1 MTETVLTEWNLH
13 RDEVP
18 LTPRPKVL
26 FLAYYFPPL
35 NSSACV
41 RTWNIAK
48 YLSRLGWDVTVV
60 TPDPRLWRNQN
71 DSSQVDSNLDRE
83 HVRRISTGHR
93 WRCLVPGHLKC
104 SDGAVGN
111 FLSGVCRTIARSL
124 GLEMM
129 IGWGREAESACA
141 RLSPNDV
148 DVILVSG
155 PPFIGFR
162 VAKSLSA
169 RLRCPYVLDYRDP
182 WIENSGGDT
191 TRNDQAV
198 RSEQSEIIEASS
210 AVTVVSPSLLKWR
223 FNIGAKQHVISNGF
237 DPEELRDV
245 VPYDFGHFAIVYTG
259 VFYPPNRV
267 ITPVMAALRRLSE
280 IYSSRS
286 GGTKEWKFH
295 YYGPGTDHVLREAQ
309 AYGVTDKVIVHGRVS
324 RAESLSAVRG
334 AAISVV
340 IASVIDHVIEAERY
354 IVTGKLFEALGVRT
368 PVLFICPPGSDA
380 DQVTETTGLVRMLP
394 AKDIEGIATFFQEVM
409 SGEIPVVRRLDAYT
423 WPNLI
428 KQFDNILWQAIRQY
442 TRPG

>member
-1 MTETVLTEWNLH
+1 MTSIARTDLNVHSEGASSTS
-13 RDEVP
+13 
-18 LTPRPKVL
+18 RPKVL
-26 FLAYYFPPL
+26 FLSYYFPPL

-60 TPDPRLWRNQN
+60 TPDPSLWRNQN

-83 HVRRISTGHR
+83 HVKRIPTGHR

-104 SDGAVGN
+104 LDGTVGK
-111 FLSGVCRTIARSL
+111 FFGRACRTIARTL
-124 GLEMM
+124 GLEMT
-129 IGWGREAESACA
+129 IGWGREAEFACA

-155 PPFIGFR
+155 PPFVGFR
-162 VAKSLSA
+162 VARSLAA
-169 RLRCPYVLDYRDP
+169 RLGCPYVLDYRDP
-182 WIENSGGDT
+182 WIEKNNDT
-191 TRNDQAV
+191 TQDDQFV
-198 RSEQSEIIEASS
+198 RSEQSEVIEGSS

-223 FNIGAKQHVISNGF
+223 FDIGAKEYVISNGF

-245 VPYDFGHFAIVYTG
+245 APYDFGHFAIVYAG

-267 ITPVMAALRRLSE
+267 ITPIMAALRQLSDLC
-280 IYSSRS
+280 SSRN

-295 YYGPGTDHVLREAQ
+295 YYGPETDHVLHEAQ
-309 AYGVTDKVIVHGRVS
+309 AFGVTHKVIIHGRVS

-334 AAISVV
+334 AGISVV
-340 IASVIDHVIEAERY
+340 IASVVDHVIEAERY
-354 IVTGKLFEALGVRT
+354 IVTGKLFEALGVST

-380 DQVTETTGLVRMLP
+380 DQVTETTGLVRRLP
-394 AKDIEGIATFFQEVM
+394 AKDVEEITTFFQEVM
-409 SGEIPVVRRLDAYT
+409 AGKIPVARKLDTYT

-428 KQFDNILWQAIRQY
+428 KQFDNVLRQAIRQY
-442 TRPG
+442 ARLG